1 MAGMSDYL
9 AQKTLDHVVG
19 KTSFTMPTT
28 YVALFTAAPTDAGT
42 GGTEISGGGYARVTT
57 SGATWNAASGSDPS
71 ATTNAA
77 AITFPTS
84 TGSWNS
90 GSSIIA
96 WGLYDASSAGNL
108 LFWDYLGNNNWLPFT
123 CSLLNSGAGGTLTVP
138 AHGYTTGDLVVV
150 ASEFGGTLP
159 TTGGTWAGTKTVTTI
174 DADSFTVATLTTS
187 KGSGMVRKVVGQ
199 VVNATNITFS
209 FGIGNLTLTLT

>member
-1 MAGMSDYL
+1 MSDYL
-9 AQKTLDHVVG
+9 AQKSLDHIVG

-28 YVALFTAAPTDAGT
+28 YVSLFTVAPSDAGT

-71 ATTNAA
+71 VTTNAA

-90 GSSIIA
+90 GASIIA

-123 CSLLNSGAGGTLTVP
+123 GTSASPSVLTVP
-138 AHGYTTGDLVVV
+138 AHGYSNGDLVVV

-159 TTGGTWAGTKTVTTI
+159 ATGGSWSGTKTV
-174 DADSFTVATLTTS
+174 ASVATDTFTAGVNTTGT
-187 KGSGMVRKVVGQ
+187 GSGMVRKVVGQ
-199 VVNATNITFS
+199 IVNATNITFS